1 MAQVDALLQD
11 LTHPRAATR
20 VRAARELSRQPDP
33 AALQPLIAALRDT
46 DHRVREAA
54 VRALGKLGRVAVPAL
69 SQLQRCNDWRTRC
82 YATRALGRTSVLEAT
97 PGLLEALQAPDQPEG
112 VLEGIAQGIT
122 RIGADAAPGVSAL
135 LQHHQANVRANA
147 TELLIRIATE
157 NPGPELLI
165 ALPALRRR
173 LKARSEEPGICDRM
187 TAAISIIAAVTQSTH
202 DLPLAAAPPVEDLEA
217 LPIPSKGSRG

>member
-33 AALQPLIAALRDT
+33 AALEPLIAALRDK
-46 DHRVREAA
+46 DHRVREGA
-54 VRALGKLGRVAVPAL
+54 VRALGKLGRAAVSAL
-69 SQLQRCNDWRTRC
+69 SQLQCNRDWKTRC
-82 YATRALGRTSVLEAT
+82 YATRALARTGVLDAT

-112 VLEGIAQGIT
+112 VLEEIAQGIT
-122 RIGADAAPGVSAL
+122 RIGADAVSAVSAL
-135 LQHHQANVRANA
+135 LQHQKANVRANA

-173 LKARSEEPGICDRM
+173 LKARGEEPAICDRM
-187 TAAISIIAAVTQSTH
+187 TVAISIIDAVTQSTH
-202 DLPLAAAPPVEDLEA
+202 DLPLAAAPPEVGPEV
-217 LPIPSKGSRG
+217 LPIPSENPRR